1 MFVKCKL
8 LFVIAILP
16 NLITPELKINTYTIY
31 FISVV
36 KEMKIQK
43 YQNVELKIHNMQ
55 FVLVFKQLSQNP
67 WYGIFF
73 TILLAQNL
81 YLKHILGWIEIYTH
95 CPPLSVI
102 CRTWHIPVLY
112 IK

>member
-55 FVLVFKQLSQNP
+55 FVLMFKQLSQYP

-73 TILLAQNL
+73 LR
-81 YLKHILGWIEIYTH
+81 YF
-95 CPPLSVI
+95 
-102 CRTWHIPVLY
+102 
-112 IK
+112 